1 MSINI
6 FHWKERDNTL
16 KMSPSHKLPKN
27 YDIEGVERR
36 WQDAWRDEDYYFDP
50 GSAKPQFVID
60 TPPPYPTGNFHIGN
74 ALNWCYIDFVARYKR
89 MRGFNVMFPQGWDC
103 HGLPTEVKVEETY
116 GITKNDV
123 SREKFREMCRNLTT
137 GNIEKMRA
145 TMRRLGFSV
154 DWSHEYIT
162 MLPEYYKKTQ
172 ASFLQMLK
180 AGDIYQSEH
189 PVNFCTRC
197 ETAIAFAEVN
207 YVPRTTT
214 LNYFDFDGIEI
225 ATTRPELLA
234 ACVAVAVH
242 PEDKRY
248 RGVKGKRLRVPIFGH
263 QVPVIEDVAVDPNFG
278 SGAVMICTFGDKTDV
293 YWWKQHD
300 LELRKAIDRKGVM
313 TSIAGPYAGMS
324 SEACKEAILR
334 DMEEAGILKRQE
346 EIEQRVGTCWRC
358 KTPIEILSERQWF
371 VKIHRDDVLDTAR
384 KISWVPEHMFTRL
397 ENWAESM
404 EWDWCISRQRIFATP
419 IPVWFCDAC
428 GEMVLPTWEDLPV
441 DPTVDR
447 PKKPCPRCGGSE
459 FTGEKDVLDTWM
471 DSSIS
476 VLHVTGWDGRSGKPP
491 FFPAQLRSQGH
502 DIIRTWAFYTILR
515 TKALVDSHPWDQIL
529 INGMVL
535 GEDGFK
541 MSKSRNNIISPEE
554 IVGTYGADAFRQ
566 WGAGGATTGSDI
578 MFNWNDIV
586 AASRFQTKLW
596 NIFRFVIGHL
606 EREVDP
612 AAPVTELTDRWLLV
626 RLSDTV
632 AEVTT
637 AMEGYQFDR
646 ALKALR
652 EFAWKTLADDYIEIA
667 KGRLYAEENSRA
679 SACSALRTTMDV
691 LFRLL
696 APIIPHFAEECYHHL
711 TGRSVHSEAWPE
723 FAYDDDEARRHG
735 DLLVKTVAELRRYKH
750 DRGMALNAP
759 LGHVTIYAPEPID
772 DAGDAGRALNADARW
787 NTGTPRLEEIVSG
800 VDFDMAVIGPALRK
814 LARPFMEA
822 VKALPPEQI
831 RNPPAT
837 LMVNGKEIPVPR
849 EAFTPKIA
857 YRVAGEEV
865 DVLTLGDVVVTIG
878 HST

>member
-1 MSINI
+1 
-6 FHWKERDNTL
+6 
-16 KMSPSHKLPKN
+16 MSPSHQLPKN
-27 YDIEGVERR
+27 YDIEEVERR
-36 WQDAWRDEDYYFDP
+36 WQDTWRDEENYFDP
-50 GSAKPQFVID
+50 DSTKPRFIID

-74 ALNWCYIDFVARYKR
+74 ALNWFYIDFVARYKR

-123 SREKFREMCRNLTT
+123 PRERFREMCRDLTL

-145 TMRRLGFSV
+145 TMRRLGFST
-154 DWSHEYIT
+154 DWSHEYVT

-207 YVPRTTT
+207 YAPRTTT
-214 LNYFDFDGIEI
+214 LNYFDFDGVEI

-242 PEDKRY
+242 PGDERY
-248 RGVKGKRLRVPIFGH
+248 RGMKGATLAVPIFGH
-263 QVPVIEDVAVDPNFG
+263 RVPVIEDVAVDPEFG

-293 YWWKQHD
+293 YWWKQHSLD
-300 LELRKAIDRKGVM
+300 LRKAIDRQGVM
-313 TSIAGPYAGMS
+313 TAVAGRYAGMS
-324 SEACKEAILR
+324 SDACRKAILE
-334 DMEEAGILKRQE
+334 DMEEAGILKRRE
-346 EIEQRVGTCWRC
+346 ELEQRVGTCWRC

-371 VKIHRDDVLDTAR
+371 VRVHQKEILEAAKEIT
-384 KISWVPEHMFTRL
+384 WLPEHMFTRL
-397 ENWAESM
+397 ENWTESM

-428 GEMVLPTWEDLPV
+428 GGTILPAMEDLPV
-441 DPTVDR
+441 DPTADM
-447 PKKPCPRCGGSE
+447 PKAPCPRCGGTR

-476 VLHVTGWDGRSGKPP
+476 VLHVTGWDGSSRPP
-491 FFPAQLRSQGH
+491 LFPAQLRPQGH

-515 TKALVDSHPWDQIL
+515 SKALAGSHPWEQIL

-535 GEDGFK
+535 GDDGFK

-554 IVGTYGADAFRQ
+554 VVGKYGADALRQ
-566 WGAGGATTGSDI
+566 WGAGGAAIGSDI
-578 MFNWNDIV
+578 MFNWNDVV

-596 NIFRFVIGHL
+596 NIFRFVMGHL
-606 EREVDP
+606 ERGADP
-612 AAPVTELTDRWLLV
+612 AAPVTELIDRWLLV

-632 AEVTT
+632 SEATA

-646 ALKALR
+646 ALRAIR
-652 EFAWKTLADDYIEIA
+652 EFAWNTLADDYIEIA
-667 KGRLYAEENSRA
+667 KGRLYAKEDGKA
-679 SACSALRTTMDV
+679 SATSALRTTMNI
-691 LFRLL
+691 LCRLL
-696 APIIPHFAEECYHHL
+696 APIIPHFAEECYNTL
-711 TGRSVHSEAWPE
+711 TGGSVHREAWPD
-723 FAYDDDEARRHG
+723 FTYADDEARRHG

-759 LGHVTIYAPEPID
+759 LGHVTIYAPESVD
-772 DAGDAGRALNADARW
+772 DAGDVGRALAADVRW
-787 NTGTPRLEEIVSG
+787 RTGTPRLEEVADG
-800 VDFDMAVIGPALRK
+800 ADFNMAIIGPALRK
-814 LARPFMEA
+814 QARGFMEA
-822 VKALPPEQI
+822 VRALPPELLK
-831 RNPPAT
+831 NPPAT
-837 LMVNGKEIPVPR
+837 ITVNGEEIPVP
-849 EAFTPKIA
+849 ADSFVPKIA
-857 YRVAGEEV
+857 YRVAGEDV
-865 DVLTLGDVVVTIG
+865 DLLTIGDVVVTIG
-878 HST
+878 HSP

>member
-1 MSINI
+1 
-6 FHWKERDNTL
+6 
-16 KMSPSHKLPKN
+16 MSPSHQLPKN
-27 YDIEGVERR
+27 YDIEEVERR
-36 WQDAWRDEDYYFDP
+36 WQDTWRDEDNYFDP
-50 GSAKPQFVID
+50 GSTKPRFIID

-74 ALNWCYIDFVARYKR
+74 ALNWCYIDFIARYKR

-123 SREKFREMCRNLTT
+123 SREKFREMCRDLTV

-162 MLPEYYKKTQ
+162 MLPEYFKKTQ

-242 PEDKRY
+242 PDDERY
-248 RGVKGKRLRVPIFGH
+248 RGMKGKRLVVPIFGH
-263 QVPVIEDVAVDPNFG
+263 QVPIIEDVAVDPEFG

-293 YWWKQHD
+293 YWWKQHH

-313 TSIAGPYAGMS
+313 TAIAGPYVGMS
-324 SEACKEAILR
+324 SGACREAILR
-334 DMEEAGILKRQE
+334 DMEKAGILSRQE
-346 EIEQRVGTCWRC
+346 ELEQRVGTCWRC

-371 VKIHRDDVLDTAR
+371 VKIHRDDIMDAAR
-384 KISWVPEHMFTRL
+384 KISWSPEHMFARL

-428 GEMVLPTWEDLPV
+428 GEMILPASEDLPI
-441 DPTVDR
+441 DPTVDT
-447 PKKPCPRCGGSE
+447 PKTPCPRCGGTE

-476 VLHVTGWDGRSGKPP
+476 VLHVTGWDGEDGKPP
-491 FFPAQLRSQGH
+491 LFPAQLRPQGH

-515 TKALVDSHPWDQIL
+515 AKALVGSHPWDQIL

-554 IVGTYGADAFRQ
+554 IVGTYGADALRQ

-578 MFNWNDIV
+578 MFNWNDVV

-596 NIFRFVIGHL
+596 NIFRFVMGHL
-606 EREVDP
+606 EREADP
-612 AAPVTELTDRWLLV
+612 EAPVTELTDRWLLV

-632 AEVTT
+632 AEVTD
-637 AMEGYQFDR
+637 AMEEYQFDR
-646 ALKALR
+646 ALREIR
-652 EFAWKTLADDYIEIA
+652 EFAWNTLADDYIEIT
-667 KGRLYAEENSRA
+667 KGRLYAEESSRA

-691 LFRLL
+691 LCRLL
-696 APIIPHFAEECYHHL
+696 APIIPHFAEECYHNL
-711 TGRSVHSEAWPE
+711 TGRSVHKEAWPD

-759 LGHVTIYAPEPID
+759 LGHVMIYAPEPVD
-772 DAGDAGRALNADARW
+772 DAGDAGRALAADARW
-787 NTGTPRLEEIVSG
+787 STGTPRLEEVVSG
-800 VDFDMAVIGPALRK
+800 VDFNMAVIGPTLRK
-814 LARPFMEA
+814 LARPFMDA
-822 VKALPPEQI
+822 VQALPPEHL

-837 LMVNGKEIPVPR
+837 LTVNGEEIPVPPD
-849 EAFTPKIA
+849 AFTPKVA
-857 YRVAGEEV
+857 YQVAGEEV

-878 HST
+878 HSS